1 MTATN
6 HECAKHQP
14 GRGCYSRCGCR
25 CDTCRVAASNYQ
37 QRVLSGTTARVPGPI
52 VLAHVDRLI
61 KSGMTPEA
69 VAAAASVPDATLGN
83 LLAGRTHNV
92 NRKTAAAILA
102 VTIST
107 PHRGMLDT
115 AGTSRRLQALAAIG
129 WDSGMLGRRAG
140 VNPRR
145 IEDIRSNKRPRVHA
159 SVAEWVAKLYDDLSM
174 TPAIGWRA
182 DRARRTAAARGWV
195 PPLAWDDGTGPH
207 GIDNP
212 AATPVV
218 ATGRRDVI
226 GEIRHLANQGA
237 GIQEL
242 MAQLGVTRSAID
254 KACRRAGDPELWQ
267 KITREAA

>member
-1 MTATN
+1 MSHNCPT
-6 HECAKHQP
+6 HQP
-14 GRGCYSRCGCR
+14 GRACYSRCGCR

-37 QRVLSGTTARVPGPI
+37 QRVLSGTTARVPGAV
-52 VLAHVDRLI
+52 VLAHVGRLI
-61 KSGMTPEA
+61 KRGMTPESI
-69 VAAAASVPDATLGN
+69 AAAASVPDATLGN

-92 NRKTAAAILA
+92 NRKAAAAILA

-107 PHRGMLDT
+107 PHRGLLDT

-145 IEDIRSNKRPRVHA
+145 IEDLRSNSRPRVHA

-195 PPLAWDDGTGPH
+195 PPLSWDDGTGPH

-218 ATGRRDVI
+218 ATGRRVALDNIVD
-226 GEIRHLANQGA
+226 LVDQGA
-237 GIQEL
+237 GLREL
-242 MAQLGVTRSAID
+242 MAHLDVGRDAIYR
-254 KACRRAGDPELWQ
+254 ACKRAGRDDLWQ
-267 KITREAA
+267 RIARMEAA